1 MLTKKHIICKRVLM
15 TNLMFTDGLTSG
27 IIFQLFI
34 TKNDDFSAQLRGFIS
49 IEWLCL

>member
-34 TKNDDFSAQLRGFIS
+34 TKNDDFFRTTARFYQY
-49 IEWLCL
+49 